1 MATIVHT
8 CSSVLIR
15 PNGIVRYI
23 NAVMDLQRSQGHE
36 VIFVTDA
43 KPAQVIN
50 ADRTLYANEESTY
63 VPNMKDGHV
72 WLQVD
77 NKLAAQ
83 IKTVYKHN
91 KLSADLVIAHDL
103 HSYLGL
109 APVFANGI
117 FIQHESDVLTPGSR
131 YSFLSDEYL
140 TQQISIANNTT
151 WRIGLTVDRSSIMPP
166 REVYTPS
173 PMVPVTMPFMPKSK
187 GLLYMG
193 DATERK
199 GAKEFMEVARALGV
213 TPTVITHE
221 PDAELFA
228 GADVYTF
235 GLHERDAM
243 YELMAKHK
251 VAFISSKNECP
262 GLVVLECLQFMPV
275 VVDSKYGWTNYLV
288 ELDVHRV
295 TGDEIIATIN
305 NLLERDDS
313 PGHYS
318 LPLHNWCNNS
328 KKLWTNLTT

>member
-43 KPAQVIN
+43 KPSQDIN
-50 ADRTLYANEESTY
+50 ADRILYANEASTY
-63 VPNMKDGHV
+63 VPNMRDGHV

-151 WRIGLTVDRSSIMPP
+151 WRIGLTVDSGNISPP
-166 REVYTPS
+166 RAVYTPA
-173 PMVPVTMPFMPKSK
+173 PMVPVTMPFMPKTR

-199 GAKEFMEVARALGV
+199 GAKEFMEVARKLGV

-228 GADVYTF
+228 GADVHTF

-275 VVDSKYGWTNYLV
+275 VVDNQYYWTNYLG
-288 ELDVHRV
+288 ELGVHRV
-295 TGDEIIATIN
+295 TGDAIVATISD
-305 NLLERDDS
+305 LLERDDT